1 MKHFQ
6 FIVPFALIALLCA
19 CQVETTPKTPTPKT
33 SPYRA
38 GITSLHTVEDQEAF
52 LLDLFRRD
60 QEIRLQMDSITQ
72 TFGYQSE
79 EWVERQMAMH
89 TQDSINLIKT
99 EIYLE
104 TFGYPA
110 RDQFSELAV
119 SAPWAVIHHW
129 NVPEDRIRL
138 YPYMRKAWD
147 QGKIDAG
154 QFSFFLSR
162 TYRSQ
167 FGEDFKMEGKFW
179 PEQKIDTLEKLL
191 GLID

>member
-1 MKHFQ
+1 
-6 FIVPFALIALLCA
+6 
-19 CQVETTPKTPTPKT
+19 
-33 SPYRA
+33 
-38 GITSLHTVEDQEAF
+38 EAF

-60 QEIRLQMDSITQ
+60 QEIRLQMDSVTR

-79 EWVERQMAMH
+79 EWLERQTAMH
-89 TQDSINLIKT
+89 VQDSINFIKT

-104 TFGYPA
+104 TFGYPT

-129 NVPEDRIRL
+129 NVLEDRIRL

-147 QGKIDAG
+147 QGQMDAG

-162 TYRSQ
+162 TYRYQ

-191 GLID
+191 GLINE

>member
-1 MKHFQ
+1 MKHSL
-6 FIVPFALIALLCA
+6 VLLPSLIILLLA
-19 CQVETTPKTPTPKT
+19 CQPEATTQAPKKDT
-33 SPYRA
+33 STYRSA
-38 GITSLHTVEDQEAF
+38 ITSLHTVEGQEAF

-79 EWVERQMAMH
+79 EWMERQMAMYQ
-89 TQDSINLIKT
+89 QDSINLIKT

-104 TFGYPA
+104 TFGYPS
-110 RDQFSELAV
+110 REQFSELAV

-129 NVPEDRIRL
+129 SNVDDRIRL
-138 YPYMRKAWD
+138 YPLMRKAWD

-154 QFSFFLSR
+154 QYSFFLSR
-162 TYRSQ
+162 TYQ
-167 FGEDFKMEGKFW
+167 AKYGEDFRLVGKFW

-191 GLID
+191 GLLNE